1 MFVASLTSALATD
14 TRHSRATRSSA
25 MNRTHEGRR
34 LSELGVLVDTKKKR
48 LSRLAAP

>member
-1 MFVASLTSALATD
+1 MFVASLAALATD
-14 TRHSRATRSSA
+14 TRHSRATRSIA

-34 LSELGVLVDTKKKR
+34 LRLGVLVDTKKKR